1 MAAPLL
7 QINDPQGPRLV
18 TIDKPVYT
26 IGRRSTADLQ
36 VTGTDVSRDHAE
48 ILQSGE
54 SYHVHDK
61 GSRYGTFV
69 NGEAVIER
77 ELNHGDRIRLGKSDA
92 VELVFLTGGR
102 ETSGLRDQGAGAAD
116 LRQMAGLLN
125 GLRAL
130 GSGRVLD
137 EVLTL
142 VMDSALDV
150 TPADRGFLMLANRE
164 GELEFK
170 TARAKGRI
178 TLPGTTFATSSKIPR
193 EVFRTGQSCI
203 VGDLMDG
210 DLPDLHGRT
219 LQLGIRHV
227 LCVPLRIVRY
237 DAASNGTPENRV
249 IGVLY
254 LDGREKRS
262 LLSRAT
268 QSSLETFATEAA
280 LAIDSARL
288 YAEAAEKA
296 RLERDLLVAAEIQRA
311 LLPEPRYETA
321 HMELAASTVPCR
333 TIGGDF
339 YDYLDVGDGAVGVT
353 LGDVAGKGPP
363 AALLAA
369 VVQSIFA
376 AQAGLSADPAVTM
389 TRINAA
395 LMRRSIEARFAT
407 MFYAVLYPDGRL
419 SYSNAG
425 HEPPVIVGSAA
436 SARPLDTG
444 GVVLGLFNGAS
455 YEAETIQLSPGD
467 TLVVSS
473 DGITEARDVRG
484 EEFGRDRVV
493 QAVAGTGGLGA
504 EAVLDRLLVAVRDFS
519 RGAPQADDVTALVV
533 KYRA

>member
-7 QINDPQGPRLV
+7 QINDPQGLRLV

-36 VTGTDVSRDHAE
+36 VAGADISRDHAE

-54 SYHVHDK
+54 LYRVHDK

-69 NGEAVIER
+69 NGEEVIER

-92 VELVFLTGGR
+92 VELVFLTGGK
-102 ETSGLRDQGAGAAD
+102 ETSGLREATSGAAD
-116 LRQMAGLLN
+116 LRQMAGLLD

-150 TPADRGFLMLANRE
+150 TPADRGFLMLANQD
-164 GELEFK
+164 GDLEFK
-170 TARAKGRI
+170 TARAKGRV
-178 TLPGTTFATSSKIPR
+178 TLPGTTFATSTKIPR
-193 EVFRTGQSCI
+193 EVFHTGQSRI

-268 QSSLETFATEAA
+268 QSSLESSPPRRPWRSTARGCTPRRRKRCGSNATCWWRPRS
-280 LAIDSARL
+280 SA
-288 YAEAAEKA
+288 
-296 RLERDLLVAAEIQRA
+296 
-311 LLPEPRYETA
+311 
-321 HMELAASTVPCR
+321 PCSR
-333 TIGGDF
+333 SRGTRPPTWIW
-339 YDYLDVGDGAVGVT
+339 
-353 LGDVAGKGPP
+353 PP
-363 AALLAA
+363 AP
-369 VVQSIFA
+369 SR
-376 AQAGLSADPAVTM
+376 AGP
-389 TRINAA
+389 
-395 LMRRSIEARFAT
+395 
-407 MFYAVLYPDGRL
+407 
-419 SYSNAG
+419 
-425 HEPPVIVGSAA
+425 SAA
-436 SARPLDTG
+436 TSTTTWTSAP
-444 GVVLGLFNGAS
+444 
-455 YEAETIQLSPGD
+455 
-467 TLVVSS
+467 
-473 DGITEARDVRG
+473 AR
-484 EEFGRDRVV
+484 
-493 QAVAGTGGLGA
+493 
-504 EAVLDRLLVAVRDFS
+504 
-519 RGAPQADDVTALVV
+519 
-533 KYRA
+533 